1 MLSGEQP
8 ELTTREKHT
17 RECYVVAEEG
27 ADLAAIENAIKTM
40 PNYFDEYDT
49 TVTFISEDELKEHHS
64 GLPHGGQ
71 VIRSGRTG
79 WEREY
84 HNSVRFMLDLDSNPF
99 FTSSI
104 LTACARAAY
113 RMSQNGETGART
125 MLEIP
130 PILLLPQS
138 ADEVRAHLL

>member
-1 MLSGEQP
+1 
-8 ELTTREKHT
+8 
-17 RECYVVAEEG
+17 VAEDG